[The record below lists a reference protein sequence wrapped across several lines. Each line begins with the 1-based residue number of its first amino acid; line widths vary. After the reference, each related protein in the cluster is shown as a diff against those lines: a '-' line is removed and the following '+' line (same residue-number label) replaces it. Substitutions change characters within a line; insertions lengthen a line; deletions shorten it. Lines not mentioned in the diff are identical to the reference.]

1 MDKIEELPTGTTIE
15 IWNFS
20 FQLPCEL
27 KQLQPVNLQCDI
39 SELVF
44 LEIFAGSGNLSK
56 AARDVGYSIHPVDST
71 TKRQTGVAMHV
82 LDLTKD
88 SDSSVL
94 LDLVCKGNIASG
106 HLAPPC
112 GTASRS
118 REKPMPSE
126 LSHIRS
132 VPLRSDEHPLG
143 LQNLGHLDSVR
154 VAAANRLYA
163 LTLLVMCI
171 LHLRGASTS
180 DRIESLVLF
189 LTGLMKKGRI
199 NSSEAA
205 TLHGQLNFAQ
215 GPYYGC
221 SMKPAMSFLQIVMK
235 TSWKNSYSQDLI
247 VMCTYLITS
256 LVTCPP
262 RVISTTD
269 SKQPALL
276 FTDGAFEVESGIG
289 LGSSGLVFHDPLCG
303 LKEVAEVD
311 VPQSLISHWGRGGEK
326 QLIAFLELWPV
337 LLGLHTYGPG
347 VRGRRLLVFIDNN
360 GVRDALIKGSSPL
373 IDLFTMLSLC
383 SLTVS
388 VHSVSPWFTRIPSAS
403 NPADDPSRGEP
414 ERMAGLLDAK
424 LRQPIQAPETIV
436 RSLLAKSNFVEFMRD
451 AAHSSSVVQPDENGG
466 GDGCSDLDRAATD
479 NRAHNLV
486 Q

>member
-1 MDKIEELPTGTTIE
+1 MEFLLQALGWKFATEGKKASPPSSSFKVLGVEL
-15 IWNFS
+15 
-20 FQLPCEL
+20 
-27 KQLQPVNLQCDI
+27 D
-39 SELVF
+39 
-44 LEIFAGSGNLSK
+44 LSK
-56 AARDVGYSIHPVDST
+56 SCG
-71 TKRQTGVAMHV
+71 GVV
-82 LDLTKD
+82 T
-88 SDSSVL
+88 
-94 LDLVCKGNIASG
+94 
-106 HLAPPC
+106 
-112 GTASRS
+112 
-118 REKPMPSE
+118 
-126 LSHIRS
+126 
-132 VPLRSDEHPLG
+132 
-143 LQNLGHLDSVR
+143 
-154 VAAANRLYA
+154 VANKA
-163 LTLLVMCI
+163 
-171 LHLRGASTS
+171 

-189 LTGLMKKGRI
+189 LAGLMKKGRI

-215 GPYYGC
+215 GQYYGC
-221 SMKPAMSFLQIVMK
+221 SMKPAMSFLQTVMK

-276 FTDGAFEVESGIG
+276 FTDGAFEVESGVG

-303 LKEVAEVD
+303 LKEVAEID
-311 VPQSLISHWGRGGEK
+311 VPQSLISYWGRGGEK
-326 QLIAFLELWPV
+326 QLIAFLELWPA

-388 VHSVSPWFTRIPSAS
+388 VNSVSAWFTRIPSAS

-414 ERMAGLLDAK
+414 ERMAGLLDAR
-424 LRQPIQAPETIV
+424 LRQPIQAPEAIV
-436 RSLLAKSNFVEFMRD
+436 QSLLAKSNFVEFMRD

-466 GDGCSDLDRAATD
+466 GDGCSDSNRAATD
-479 NRAHNLV
+479 NRAQELV